1 MRKFDLMLCLIIV
14 ILTPAMGIGGPL
26 SPCTVVAYVN
36 GNTYIQSPTYSVDID
51 FTNGDAVFTSCND
64 ATTVTIIVSNPPQN
78 PQPTAPVYMSLINA
92 TGGTYTS
99 QVLLPQGTTVITSAA
114 SSDWFSIT
122 GNRSQFFRGVYCQS
136 VNTVGPFFHY
146 GNMAVTEFMKHN

>member
-1 MRKFDLMLCLIIV
+1 MSKYHIIFSLSLI
-14 ILTPAMGIGGPL
+14 ILTPAMGISGPL
-26 SPCTVVAYVN
+26 TPCSVVAYAN

-51 FTNGDAVFTSCND
+51 FTTGDAVFTSCND

-114 SSDWFSIT
+114 SSDWFSSTGTVRSFSGVSIVSPSTPWVPSSIT
-122 GNRSQFFRGVYCQS
+122 VIWQ
-136 VNTVGPFFHY
+136 
-146 GNMAVTEFMKHN
+146 